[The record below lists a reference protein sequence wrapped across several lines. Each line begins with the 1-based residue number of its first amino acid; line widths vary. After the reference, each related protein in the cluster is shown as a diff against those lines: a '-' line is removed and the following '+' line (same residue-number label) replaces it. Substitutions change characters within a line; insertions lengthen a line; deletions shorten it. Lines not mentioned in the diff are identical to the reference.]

1 MFNPEKPYN
10 ELPLL
15 PPKAEIESRTV
26 LKQVI
31 KTRAALAELNGKALL
46 IPNQDIL
53 INNITLQEA
62 KDSSE
67 IENVFTTSDNL
78 FRAFSANLKN
88 TDSATKE
95 VLNYREALWAAYTEL
110 QKTGVFTTELFVK
123 IAQRLKETDSA
134 IRDEPG
140 TKVQNR
146 KSGETVYT
154 PPEGEKLIREKLKNL
169 ENFLNNDSFCEFD
182 PVVKMAVAHYQFEA
196 IHPFFDGNGRTGRMI
211 NVLYLADKKLLDLP
225 VLYLSSY
232 IIRKKA
238 AYYFLLRNVTEKND
252 WESWVMYMLQGVEE
266 TALQTIDRILE
277 IKQLMDTTCDK
288 VKQELPVIYTKELV
302 ETLFEK
308 PYTKIE
314 SLVSKEIAV
323 RQTAS
328 KYLKELEEIG
338 LLKSQ
343 RCGKETIYI
352 NTGLVK
358 LLSGVKR

>member
-1 MFNPEKPYN
+1 MSFNPEKPYN

-15 PPKAEIESRTV
+15 PPKAEVETRTI

-31 KTRAALAELNGKALL
+31 KSRAALAELNGKALI

-78 FRAFSANLKN
+78 FRAFSANMKN
-88 TDSATKE
+88 TDPATKE
-95 VLNYREALWAAYTEL
+95 VLSYREALWAAHTEL
-110 QKTGVFTTELFVK
+110 QESKKFTTALFIK
-123 IAQRLKETDSA
+123 IAQQLKESDTA
-134 IRDEPG
+134 IRNEPG
-140 TKVQNR
+140 TKVQSR

-154 PPEGEKLIREKLKNL
+154 PPEGEAVIRGKLKNL
-169 ENFLNNDSFCEFD
+169 ETFLNDDSFSDFD
-182 PVVKMAVAHYQFEA
+182 PLVKMAVAHYQFEA
-196 IHPFFDGNGRTGRMI
+196 IHPFFDGNGRTGRII
-211 NVLYLADKKLLDLP
+211 NVLFLASKGLLDLP

-238 AYYFLLRNVTEKND
+238 AYYFLLRGVTEKND
-252 WESWVMYMLQGVEE
+252 WESWVLYMLQGVEE
-266 TALQTIDRILE
+266 TALQTIDRIVE
-277 IKQLMDTTCDK
+277 IRQLMDVTCEK
-288 VKQELPVIYTKELV
+288 VKQELPIIYSKELV

-314 SLVSKEIAV
+314 SLVSKDIAV

-328 KYLKELEEIG
+328 KYLKDLEEIG
-338 LLKSQ
+338 VLKSQ
-343 RCGKETIYI
+343 KCGKETVYL
-352 NTGLVK
+352 NTELVK
-358 LLSGVKR
+358 LLSKQ